1 LNRSLVRFVAV
12 FLTLG
17 TLMAGLSVSS
27 VAASGAHKSSAAKLP
42 LVNKGYLTF
51 GTDATYPPMES
62 INSNNNKFV
71 GADIDLGK
79 AIAKNMHLKAK
90 FLNITFDALIP
101 DLTGRHPFD
110 AIISSMNDTASRRAT
125 GVAFVDYLKAV
136 EAIVV
141 QKSSSIHANN
151 YSKMCGLSVSVEKG
165 TTEADGL
172 NAANAHCK
180 NKIKISQTD
189 TDTAAFQ
196 DFASRHVQ
204 AYTTDLPVAA
214 LYVSQSAG
222 KYRLAGKPIK
232 TGARYGVGMP
242 KAQTALY
249 AAVKKA
255 FKSVRSSGQYL
266 RIMKKWGV
274 AGGVI

>member
-1 LNRSLVRFVAV
+1 LNRSLVRFFAV
-12 FLTLG
+12 FLTLAML
-17 TLMAGLSVSS
+17 TAGLSVSS
-27 VAASGAHKSSAAKLP
+27 AAASSAHKSSAAKLS

-71 GADIDLGK
+71 GADIDLGT
-79 AIAKNMHLKAK
+79 AIAKKLHLKAK
-90 FLNITFDALIP
+90 FLNITFAALIP

-110 AIISSMNDTASRRAT
+110 AIISSMNDTPSRRAL
-125 GVAFVDYLKAV
+125 GVSFVDYLKAV

-141 QKSSSIHANN
+141 LKSSNIHVNG
-151 YSKMCGLSVSVEKG
+151 YSKMCGLSISVEKG

-214 LYVSQSAG
+214 LYVSQSGG

-232 TGARYGVGMP
+232 TGARYGIGMP
-242 KAQTALY
+242 KKQTALY
-249 AAVKKA
+249 NAVKGA
-255 FKSVRSSGQYL
+255 FKSVRASGEYL